1 MIVDT
6 IFWLGKRTCGAL
18 GLEANLYCM
27 TNQDVTM
34 LGAFM
39 LFMSVAAAGVPLV
52 LLRR

>member
-27 TNQDVTM
+27 SNQDLMM
-34 LGAFM
+34 LGSFM
-39 LFMSVAAAGVPLV
+39 LFLSIMAAGVPLV